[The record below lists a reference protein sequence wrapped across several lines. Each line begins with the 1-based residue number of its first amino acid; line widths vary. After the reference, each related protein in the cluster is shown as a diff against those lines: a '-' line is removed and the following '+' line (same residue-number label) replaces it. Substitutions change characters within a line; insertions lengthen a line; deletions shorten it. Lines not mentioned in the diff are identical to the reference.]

1 MRTPARALRHAARAL
16 LANRARALLA
26 GFGVAVGTASVVVT
40 NGVARGAA
48 GEVLR
53 RVDAEAANLMVVRPA
68 EVRRLVARRTVRG
81 VATTLTLADARAI
94 ADLPSVDASAP
105 GVEVGGLVS
114 AEEATARATVLGTG
128 PAFLDVRRFRL
139 AAGRFLDDGD
149 TRAAARVAVLGSR
162 VARGL
167 FPGEDAIGRDVRI
180 RRVPFEVVGVL
191 RPRGAS
197 ADGSDEDGLVLV
209 PVTTA
214 LRRVANTTWL
224 TSVLVRA
231 RGGTPATSA
240 EREIRELLRER
251 HRLAARGA
259 PDDFGI
265 QNQGKMV
272 AMRNRAATT
281 LTTAA
286 TGLSALALAV
296 AGAGVLVLML
306 LSVKERTAEIGL
318 RRAVGATTADVVLQV
333 LGEASLLTGAGGVAG
348 AVAGAGA
355 ARAIATA
362 TGWRVPVDVP
372 SLAAA
377 LATIAAI
384 GLLFGAYPAWAA
396 SRVPPATALST

>member
-1 MRTPARALRHAARAL
+1 MRALRHASRAL

-26 GFGVAVGTASVVVT
+26 ASAVAIGTASVVVT

-48 GEVLR
+48 GEVQR
-53 RVDAEAANLMVVRPA
+53 RVDAETANLIVVRPA

-94 ADLPSVDASAP
+94 ADLSSVDAIAP
-105 GVEVGGLVS
+105 GVEVGSLVS
-114 AEEATARATVLGTG
+114 ADEASARATVFGTG
-128 PAFLDVRRFRL
+128 PAFLGVRRFRL

-149 TRAAARVAVLGSR
+149 VRAKARVTVLGSR
-162 VARGL
+162 VASAL
-167 FPGEDAIGRDVRI
+167 FPGGDAIGRDVRI

-209 PVTTA
+209 PVTTG

-224 TSVLVRA
+224 TSILVRA
-231 RGGTPATSA
+231 RAGTSTRGL
-240 EREIRELLRER
+240 EGEIRELLRGR
-251 HRLAARGA
+251 HRLATRGA
-259 PDDFGI
+259 ADDFGV
-265 QNQGKMV
+265 QNQGKMA
-272 AMRNRAATT
+272 AMRNRAATI

-286 TGLSALALAV
+286 TALSGLALGV
-296 AGAGVLVLML
+296 AGAGVLVLTL

-333 LGEASLLTGAGGVAG
+333 LGEASLLTGAGGLGGTLVG
-348 AVAGAGA
+348 AAA
-355 ARAIATA
+355 ARAIAVA

-372 SLAAA
+372 SGAAA

-384 GLLFGAYPAWAA
+384 GLLFGAYPAWTA
-396 SRVPPATALST
+396 SRIPPATALAA